1 MTHSNWEFPEDDPE
15 VAKGALSIL
24 QTLLDDSYTK
34 NAKQS
39 DEIAE
44 LKQKISTLKW
54 DVQEARNRYNDLV
67 KELRFSYT
75 EDYE

>member
-15 VAKGALSIL
+15 VTKGALSIL